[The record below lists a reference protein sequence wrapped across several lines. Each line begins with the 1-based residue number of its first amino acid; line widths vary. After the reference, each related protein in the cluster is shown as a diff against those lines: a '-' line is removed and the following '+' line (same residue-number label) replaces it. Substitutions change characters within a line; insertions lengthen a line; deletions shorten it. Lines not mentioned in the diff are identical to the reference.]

1 MLEVL
6 SNYLGDDGERIR
18 IRELQAGSPEAFD
31 RLIAE
36 YAPVVYRLAYRMLKD
51 PADASDTVQE
61 VFLKVFRSIGQ
72 FRGHCSLKAWI
83 YRVTLTTASNQNRWW
98 RRHRGQESPLEVSE
112 NGFSQNWTV
121 LDDAPNPYE
130 SLLTRETQA
139 LVWTA
144 LLRLGE
150 SSRTVLIL
158 REMEGLPYEEM
169 AEILHVSLGTVKS
182 RLARARQSL
191 REELQAIMEP
201 VPSGLPAWS
210 PAE

>member
-6 SNYLGDDGERIR
+6 STYWSEEGEQTR
-18 IRELQAGSPEAFD
+18 IRELQAGSSEAFD
-31 RLIAE
+31 WLIAE
-36 YAPVVYRLAYRMLKD
+36 YASVVYRLAYRILND

-83 YRVTLTTASNQNRWW
+83 YCITLTTASNQNRWW
-98 RRHRGQESPLEVSE
+98 RRHRAQESPLEIPE
-112 NGFSQNWTV
+112 NGSRQS
-121 LDDAPNPYE
+121 LAMPDDAPNPYE
-130 SLLTRETQA
+130 SLLSRETQE
-139 LVWTA
+139 LVWKA
-144 LLRLGE
+144 LLRLSE

-158 REMEGLPYEEM
+158 REMEGLPYEEI
-169 AEILHVSLGTVKS
+169 AEILHLSLGTVKS

-191 REELQAIMEP
+191 REELEAVMEP
-201 VPSGLPAWS
+201 ARGGVPAWS